1 MSRDIVFVS
10 HANPEDN
17 DFARWV
23 TLQLA
28 SEGYP
33 VWCDLTNL
41 LGGETFWDDIQEAIK
56 ERTIKFLF
64 VLSRSSNAKD
74 GALQELDCAK
84 GAAKKLKTTLR
95 DFIVPLKI
103 DDLAHDDVHITI
115 RRLNN
120 VSFQPSWAKGFAQ
133 LVAKLE
139 RDGVRKDSN
148 FNPAAVGV
156 WWRNQFN
163 ADQGVV
169 NEPEEYL
176 SNWFPISGL
185 PEKLFC
191 YHVTRDDIG
200 KVEVNPGLFPV
211 PAIKDSDISVLSFA
225 KAEDFEGKLGEKL
238 YIADSREFLVTEI
251 LGKNYPKGFTKHL
264 SQILRIA
271 WEQMMLKRPFPAH
284 QMSSKAKCFYFVT
297 GMVPNDTLYF
307 TSVDGKRAHRSIIGF
322 KTTAAGKRY

>member
-120 VSFQPSWAKGFAQ
+120 VSFNPHGQRDLPSLWQ
-133 LVAKLE
+133 
-139 RDGVRKDSN
+139 S
-148 FNPAAVGV
+148 
-156 WWRNQFN
+156 
-163 ADQGVV
+163 
-169 NEPEEYL
+169 
-176 SNWFPISGL
+176 
-185 PEKLFC
+185 
-191 YHVTRDDIG
+191 
-200 KVEVNPGLFPV
+200 
-211 PAIKDSDISVLSFA
+211 
-225 KAEDFEGKLGEKL
+225 
-238 YIADSREFLVTEI
+238 SREMEFARIQTLIQRLCACGGGISSMPTRVSSTSLKNISQIGFRSAGFL
-251 LGKNYPKGFTKHL
+251 KNY
-264 SQILRIA
+264 SVI
-271 WEQMMLKRPFPAH
+271 
-284 QMSSKAKCFYFVT
+284 
-297 GMVPNDTLYF
+297 
-307 TSVDGKRAHRSIIGF
+307 TSHAMTSER
-322 KTTAAGKRY
+322 